1 MDEGLTSQ
9 ILDSSES
16 AFFPH
21 AERKTLSKRIRR
33 STLGRLFRLRLARL
47 GVCFVFIVVVCAVFA
62 PQLSPYG
69 PTEFAGAPAEP
80 PFTTNRILG
89 TDVIGRD
96 QLTRLLYGARASVQ
110 VALMSVIFGATI
122 GVVLGL
128 MAAYFGGLLDMAL
141 MRLVD
146 AMLSL
151 PGLVL
156 PLTLL
161 AVLGGGISTV
171 SLALGIGFIPSMAR
185 LTRGQAL
192 GELGRDYVQAAI
204 TSGAGDLRIMFRHVL
219 PNCMAPIIVV
229 ASLDLSVAIIAEAGL
244 SFLGVG
250 VTPPTPTWGIMLSM
264 GFENILTE
272 PSLVYP
278 PAIAIFLLVLS
289 INFIGDGL
297 RDVLDPRLRN
307 EI

>member
-1 MDEGLTSQ
+1 M
-9 ILDSSES
+9 
-16 AFFPH
+16 
-21 AERKTLSKRIRR
+21 
-33 STLGRLFRLRLARL
+33 
-47 GVCFVFIVVVCAVFA
+47 CFVLLVVFCAAFA
-62 PQLSPYG
+62 PQLAPYG
-69 PTEFAGAPAEP
+69 PTEFAGRPAEE
-80 PFTTNRILG
+80 PFTTKRILG
-89 TDVIGRD
+89 TDALGRD

-110 VALMSVIFGATI
+110 VAVMAVLFGVSI
-122 GVVLGL
+122 GVVVGL
-128 MAAYFGGLLDMAL
+128 VGAYFRGIVDAIL
-141 MRLVD
+141 MRLMD

-161 AVLGGGISTV
+161 SVFGGGISTV
-171 SLALGIGFIPSMAR
+171 SLALGIGFIPSVAR

-192 GELGRDYVQAAI
+192 GQLGRDYVQSAVTA
-204 TSGAGDLRIMFRHVL
+204 GASNARIMFRHVL
-219 PNCMAPIIVV
+219 PNCMAPVIVV

-264 GFENILTE
+264 GFENIRTE
-272 PSLVYP
+272 PSLVFA
-278 PAIAIFLLVLS
+278 PAAAIFLLVLS

-297 RDVLDPRLRN
+297 RDVLDPKLRN

>member
-1 MDEGLTSQ
+1 MATDLLELTAYSIPAQ
-9 ILDSSES
+9 PSLP
-16 AFFPH
+16 A
-21 AERKTLSKRIRR
+21 RYRR
-33 STLGRLFRLRLARL
+33 SVFGRLLRLRLARI
-47 GVCFVFIVVVCAVFA
+47 GVFFVALVVFCALFA
-62 PQLSPYG
+62 PQLAPYG
-69 PTEFAGAPAEP
+69 PTEFAGAPAEE
-80 PFTTNRILG
+80 PFTTNRVLG

-96 QLTRLLYGARASVQ
+96 QLTRLLFGARASVQ
-110 VALMSVIFGATI
+110 VAVMAVLFGVSS
-122 GVVLGL
+122 GVVVGL
-128 MAAYFGGLLDMAL
+128 VAAYFRGLVDASL
-141 MRLVD
+141 MRLMD

-161 AVLGGGISTV
+161 SVFGGGISTV
-171 SLALGIGFIPSMAR
+171 SLTLGIGFIPSVSR
-185 LTRGQAL
+185 LVRGQAL
-192 GELGRDYVQAAI
+192 AQLGRDYVQSAI
-204 TSGAGDLRIMFRHVL
+204 TSGASHARIMFRHVL
-219 PNCMAPIIVV
+219 PNCMAPVIVV

-264 GFENILTE
+264 GFENIRTE
-272 PSLVYP
+272 PSLVFA
-278 PAIAIFLLVLS
+278 PAAAIFLLVLS